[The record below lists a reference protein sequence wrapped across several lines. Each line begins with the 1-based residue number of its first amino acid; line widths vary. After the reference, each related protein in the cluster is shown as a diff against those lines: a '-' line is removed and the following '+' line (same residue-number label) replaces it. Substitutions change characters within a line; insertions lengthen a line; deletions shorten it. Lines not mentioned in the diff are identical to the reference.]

1 MAQDIRELL
10 EQIIAEADEES
21 AELLR
26 ETFFGKEG
34 RQYGY

>member
-10 EQIIAEADEES
+10 EEIISEADSES
-21 AELLR
+21 AAILR

-34 RQYGY
+34 R

>member
-1 MAQDIRELL
+1 MAQEIVDLL
-10 EQIIAEADEES
+10 EEIISEADEES

-26 ETFFGKEG
+26 EIFFGKEG